1 MGIKKIKF
9 ALSYPSNYQG
19 QESLLYALYLLS
31 TVGRVSAGV
40 AEILLF

>member
-19 QESLLYALYLLS
+19 KESMLYVLYLLS
-31 TVGRVSAGV
+31 TLGRVSAGV
-40 AEILLF
+40 AAILLF